1 MNWFLEKFD
10 NTIVWLIFDELIC
23 VLKFEIYTLKSWN
36 IIENSNKM
44 MKVKYV
50 V

>member
-23 VLKFEIYTLKSWN
+23 VLKYILKSWH
-36 IIENSNKM
+36 IIEN
-44 MKVKYV
+44 
-50 V
+50 